1 MEKKKKKEKAGKIIK
16 NLDQRFDRV
25 EGKRNNLETF
35 GTRLETSPW
44 YENCR
49 ESHSRL
55 ARLDKLL
62 KKFQRSGLSFSALLK
77 VSSIVRPLLLRTSSR
92 RFLCKGKK
100 QKGIVRKIFAIFSIS
115 GIRNVDRWID
125 DSKDQDHLW
134 VKFFN
139 RFKRFEF
146 RFSKLWQSGRKEAFV
161 FFATK
166 CCKDMCENML
176 IVIRKYRKYVQ

>member
-100 QKGIVRKIFAIFSIS
+100 TKRDREKNLCYLFYQ
-115 GIRNVDRWID
+115 RNTKRRSMDRWWQRSRIYGWNFLTALNV
-125 DSKDQDHLW
+125 SNSASRNCGKAVEKKRSYSSQRNA
-134 VKFFN
+134 VKICA
-139 RFKRFEF
+139 KI
-146 RFSKLWQSGRKEAFV
+146 
-161 FFATK
+161 
-166 CCKDMCENML
+166 C
-176 IVIRKYRKYVQ
+176 

>member
-1 MEKKKKKEKAGKIIK
+1 MFKLDKISSLVASYAYLVSYNRDWNKKRGERETDEKNGEKKKKKEKAGKIIK

-125 DSKDQDHLW
+125 DDKDQ
-134 VKFFN
+134 
-139 RFKRFEF
+139 EF
-146 RFSKLWQSGRKEAFV
+146 MDEIF
-161 FFATK
+161 
-166 CCKDMCENML
+166 
-176 IVIRKYRKYVQ
+176 